1 MNERIVPVNGESTLQ
16 EAAFTDAPHETRTPL
31 RVGAEALND
40 EEGSPTRGPAAKGLS
55 REDEALVVW
64 FPEGL
69 LTHPYCELL
78 YRALARQGVERRDAT
93 GFWVWGRIRPARGAV
108 FHIHWA
114 DHYVIS
120 GNRVRTLLKI
130 SAFTLELLM
139 LRARGVRIVWTVHN
153 LKNHENA
160 LPVLDRI
167 GSTILA
173 HLATSLIFHCEAGKR
188 MGLARFRLR
197 DPSKCHVIPHGHF
210 IERYGV
216 GPTRAEARAELGLAA
231 EERVYLVFGLIRPYK
246 GLDRLLEVF
255 EKIREPGERLLIVG
269 GLYGSMDRGW
279 PERARKAYPSATLII
294 EKVPDQ
300 RVPLYFR
307 AADVGVFPYRDIL
320 TSGAMILAMGYGLPC
335 VAPRAGCIEETLAPE
350 GNVLFD
356 PEDDA
361 SLGRAIE
368 TMREKS
374 GRFAEMGA
382 ENARRARDFDWD
394 EIAERTIEAYRGT
407 KRAG

>member
-1 MNERIVPVNGESTLQ
+1 MNERIVPEKIEDALSEVALTG
-16 EAAFTDAPHETRTPL
+16 APH
-31 RVGAEALND
+31 
-40 EEGSPTRGPAAKGLS
+40 
-55 REDEALVVW
+55 REPDAVVW

-78 YRALARQGVERRDAT
+78 YRALARRGVQRRDAT
-93 GFWVWGRIRPARGAV
+93 GFWIWGKIRPARGAV

-120 GNRVRTLLKI
+120 GNRARTLLKI
-130 SAFTLELLM
+130 SAFALQLLV
-139 LRARGVRIVWTVHN
+139 LRARGVRVVWTVHN

-160 LPVLDRI
+160 LPVLDRL
-167 GSTILA
+167 GSTLLA
-173 HLATSLIFHCEAGKR
+173 HLSTSLIFHCEAGKR

-197 DPSKCHVIPHGHF
+197 DASKCHVIPHGHF

-216 GPTRAEARAELGLAA
+216 GPTRAEARAELGIGPK
-231 EERVYLVFGLIRPYK
+231 ERVYLVFGLIRPYK

-255 EKIREPGERLLIVG
+255 ESIREPGERLLIVG
-269 GLYGSMDRGW
+269 GLYGTMDPGW

-307 AADVGVFPYRDIL
+307 AADVAVFPYRDIL
-320 TSGAMILAMGYGLPC
+320 TSGAMILAMGNGLPC
-335 VAPRAGCIEETLAPE
+335 VAPRAGCVEETLAPG

-368 TMREKS
+368 VMRDKARS
-374 GRFAEMGA
+374 LPEMGA

-394 EIAERTIEAYRGT
+394 EIADRTIEAYRGT